1 MEGSKARQFQQEHPA
16 FSARHKEMRASD
28 SSVSWLTRPPL
39 SAWTLTRIL
48 AALIGGL
55 ILRLWMMQAFPQ
67 AGGDTLVYGNIAK
80 NILQHGQFAL
90 TDGSGVLHS
99 TLIRLPGY
107 PLFLA
112 ACFKLFGVANYR
124 AIAWLQI
131 VLELAACLLLADFVR
146 RIWNPRAALNTLWLA
161 TMCPFTAV
169 YSSAPLTESL
179 TFDCIVLA
187 LWSLN
192 NFLGINRNATHQQTN
207 SCHPEPKS
215 SHPEPESYHSESK
228 SCHPE
233 QSEGPT
239 LPQPSEDHSAQ
250 QKPAI
255 PDQAR
260 KWVPHLCRG
269 TIATKVGEHGP
280 EPDHS
285 TLHTSHSKLAL
296 PLFTLA
302 ISAAAL
308 LRPDGALLAI
318 ALWPAL
324 IFHRNRSTPHTSH
337 SKLKTAI
344 IVAVLSILP
353 FIAWTARNAS
363 TFHLFEPLAPRYA
376 TDPGE
381 DPHLGWQ
388 HWVKTWCLDFT
399 CTSEIY
405 WNAPDGSIDF
415 ADLPGW
421 AFNSSAQRAQTA
433 QLFAEYNANTPTN
446 QQITP
451 SLDARFQALANQ
463 RAAERPIF
471 VHVLMPLGRLADMLL
486 RPRVENLTIDLRWWQ
501 YWLHRS
507 ETRFSYVYAG
517 VNLLFLILGLWGF
530 RYRPPLWPYMAA
542 YFVLRCALLATI
554 EAPETRYTLEL
565 FPMLFALG
573 GIALQQIFRRQP
585 KMGAQQ

>member
-16 FSARHKEMRASD
+16 LSARQQEMRASD
-28 SSVSWLTRPPL
+28 SSVSWLTRTPL
-39 SAWTLTRIL
+39 STWNPFNIWTLTRIL

-55 ILRLWMMQAFPQ
+55 VLRLWMMQAFPQ
-67 AGGDTLVYGNIAK
+67 TGGDTLVYGNIAT
-80 NILQHGQFAL
+80 NILLHGQFAL
-90 TDGSGVLHS
+90 ADGSGVLHS

-107 PLFLA
+107 PFFLA

-124 AIAWLQI
+124 AVAWLQI
-131 VLELAACLLLADFVR
+131 ALELASCLLLADFVR

-169 YSSAPLTESL
+169 YATAPLTESL

-187 LWSLN
+187 LWSLYLAISGCSI
-192 NFLGINRNATHQQTN
+192 FPRPEEDTSIQHQ
-207 SCHPEPKS
+207 PVA
-215 SHPEPESYHSESK
+215 
-228 SCHPE
+228 
-233 QSEGPT
+233 
-239 LPQPSEDHSAQ
+239 L
-250 QKPAI
+250 
-255 PDQAR
+255 DQAR

-269 TIATKVGEHGP
+269 TIATKVGEH
-280 EPDHS
+280 EPQPNNS
-285 TLHTSHSKLAL
+285 TI
-296 PLFTLA
+296 PLTFFTLA

-308 LRPDGALLAI
+308 LRPDGALVAI

-324 IFHRNRSTPHTSH
+324 LFHRNRPTR
-337 SKLKTAI
+337 KTAI
-344 IVAVLSILP
+344 LVAALSILP

-405 WNAPDGSIDF
+405 WNAPDGPIDF
-415 ADLPGW
+415 ADLPNW
-421 AFNSSAQRAQTA
+421 AFNSPAQRAQTA
-433 QLFAEYNANTPTN
+433 QLFAEYNADTPTN

-451 SLDARFQALANQ
+451 SLDARFQALADQ

-471 VHVLMPLGRLADMLL
+471 VHILMPLSRLADMLL

-517 VNLLFLILGLWGF
+517 INLLFLILGLWGF
-530 RYRPPLWPYMAA
+530 RYRPALWPYMAA
-542 YFVLRCALLATI
+542 YVVLRCALLATI
-554 EAPETRYTLEL
+554 EAPETRYTLEF
-565 FPMLFALG
+565 FPILFALG
-573 GIALQQIFRRQP
+573 GITLRQIFRRQP
-585 KMGAQQ
+585 KTDAQQ

>member
-1 MEGSKARQFQQEHPA
+1 
-16 FSARHKEMRASD
+16 MRASD
-28 SSVSWLTRPPL
+28 SSVSWLTRTPL
-39 SAWTLTRIL
+39 STWNPFTVWTPFSIWTLTRII

-67 AGGDTLVYGNIAK
+67 TGGDSLVYGNIAT
-80 NILQHGQFAL
+80 NILQHGRFAL

-112 ACFKLFGVANYR
+112 VCFKLFGVANYR
-124 AIAWLQI
+124 ALAWLQI
-131 VLELAACLLLADFVR
+131 AMELTSCLLLADFVR
-146 RIWNPRAALNTLWLA
+146 RIWNPRAALNTLWLS

-169 YSSAPLTESL
+169 YSTAPLTESL

-192 NFLGINRNATHQQTN
+192 LFLGTNRNVLHQRAKSCHAEPQN
-207 SCHPEPKS
+207 AEPKKCHPERPGS
-215 SHPEPESYHSESK
+215 PQTGLRLRGGE
-228 SCHPE
+228 
-233 QSEGPT
+233 SEGPT
-239 LPQPSEDHSAQ
+239 LPQPSEDHSVQ

-260 KWVPHLCRG
+260 KWMPHLCRG
-269 TIATKVGEHGP
+269 TIATKVGEHEP

-285 TLHTSHSKLAL
+285 TLHTSHSTLAL
-296 PLFTLA
+296 TLFTLA

-308 LRPDGALLAI
+308 LRPDGALVAI

-324 IFHRNRSTPHTSH
+324 LFSRQPGSTFISALR
-337 SKLKTAI
+337 K
-344 IVAVLSILP
+344 AVLIGALSILP
-353 FIAWTARNAS
+353 FLAWTMRNWS
-363 TFHLFEPLAPRYA
+363 TFHIFEPLAPRYA

-405 WNAPDGSIDF
+405 WNAPDGPIDF
-415 ADLPGW
+415 ADLPNW
-421 AFNSSAQRAQTA
+421 AFNSPAQRSETA
-433 QLFAEYNANTPTN
+433 QLFAEYNADTPTN

-451 SLDARFQALANQ
+451 SLDARFQALADQ

-471 VHVLMPLGRLADMLL
+471 VHILMPLGRLADMLL

-517 VNLLFLILGLWGF
+517 VNLLFLILGLWAF
-530 RYRPPLWPYMAA
+530 RYRPALWPYMAA
-542 YFVLRCALLATI
+542 YFILRCALLATI
-554 EAPETRYTLEL
+554 EAPETRYTLEF
-565 FPMLFALG
+565 FPILFALG
-573 GIALQQIFRRQP
+573 GITLRQIFRRQP
-585 KMGAQQ
+585 KEDAQQ

>member
-16 FSARHKEMRASD
+16 HSARRKEVRASD

-131 VLELAACLLLADFVR
+131 ALELASCLLLADFVR

-192 NFLGINRNATHQQTN
+192 LHLTGGSRGLQAPDIRR
-207 SCHPEPKS
+207 ES
-215 SHPEPESYHSESK
+215 SKGFSP
-228 SCHPE
+228 
-233 QSEGPT
+233 G
-239 LPQPSEDHSAQ
+239 
-250 QKPAI
+250 
-255 PDQAR
+255 
-260 KWVPHLCRG
+260 
-269 TIATKVGEHGP
+269 
-280 EPDHS
+280 
-285 TLHTSHSKLAL
+285 LAL
-296 PLFTLA
+296 TLFTLA

-308 LRPDGALLAI
+308 LRPDGALVAI

-324 IFHRNRSTPHTSH
+324 LFSRQSGTTFKSALRKAALIG
-337 SKLKTAI
+337 A
-344 IVAVLSILP
+344 LSILP
-353 FIAWTARNAS
+353 FLAWTIRNWS
-363 TFHLFEPLAPRYA
+363 TFHTFEPLAPRYA

-405 WNAPDGSIDF
+405 WNAPDGPIDF
-415 ADLPGW
+415 ADLPDW
-421 AFNSSAQRAQTA
+421 AFNSPAQRAQTA
-433 QLFAEYNANTPTN
+433 QLFAEYNADAPTN

-451 SLDARFQALANQ
+451 SLDARFQALADQ
-463 RAAERPIF
+463 RASERPLF
-471 VHVLMPLGRLADMLL
+471 VHILMPLGRLADMLL

-530 RYRPPLWPYMAA
+530 RYLPELWPYMAA
-542 YFVLRCALLATI
+542 YFILRCALLATI
-554 EAPETRYTLEL
+554 EAPETRYTLEF

-573 GIALQQIFRRQP
+573 GIALRQIFRRQR
-585 KMGAQQ
+585 KIDAQQ